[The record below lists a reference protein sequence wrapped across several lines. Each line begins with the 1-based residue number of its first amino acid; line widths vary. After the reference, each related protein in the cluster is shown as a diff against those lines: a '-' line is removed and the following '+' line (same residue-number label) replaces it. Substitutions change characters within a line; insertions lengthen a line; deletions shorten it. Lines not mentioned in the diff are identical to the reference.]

1 MTEGVFVEE
10 QGVEE
15 VVPVSGKPGRHQWL
29 ESTESPAAL
38 RLARYADQR
47 SPLYMDGCA
56 SLLSVKMLR
65 RRMGLFIPRR
75 AA

>member
-29 ESTESPAAL
+29 ESTESPAEVGTLCRPEVAVVHG
-38 RLARYADQR
+38 RVCILA
-47 SPLYMDGCA
+47 
-56 SLLSVKMLR
+56 
-65 RRMGLFIPRR
+65 
-75 AA
+75 